1 MYISG
6 TFEHISSDSLK
17 QLLMEIQVEQDKL
30 EENKDQVCFEL
41 SKREGV
47 NFASN
52 LQKAILEFINA

>member
-1 MYISG
+1 
-6 TFEHISSDSLK
+6 
-17 QLLMEIQVEQDKL
+17 MEIQVEQDKL